1 MRIVGRDRLHAFC
14 LSHPDARSWIE
25 AWVHETEGM
34 SWRRPQDI
42 KNRYVTASFLL
53 GNVVVFN
60 VRGNNYR
67 MEVQVAYKVG
77 VITVRWIGSHA
88 EYDERNR
95 RR

>member
-1 MRIVGRDRLHAFC
+1 
-14 LSHPDARSWIE
+14 
-25 AWVHETEGM
+25 M